1 MIAYLVIA
9 VVVLAFISL
18 ALSIGRGGR
27 FAGLDFAV
35 KAKQAGF
42 SLPEAHV
49 LSEAA
54 RAINISDLNSILIS
68 PRELDRV
75 ICVLM
80 ANKSRWSGHEAV
92 HDGTA
97 FMEKVYKLRKQLELD
112 KPRFNSGIKTSRQMA
127 VGQRVRLISPGL
139 GLYGSTLLDNTPS
152 YLMFSYPTGQRLPR
166 SFQWKGKRVS
176 VYFWRRDD
184 AGYVFDSYVIDDLR
198 LRNVP
203 VIYVAHSPSLFRAQ
217 KRKSVRSATQL
228 PGRLY
233 LMRQKEGAFERP
245 EREGGLRCQIKDVS
259 EDGFAVLIGG
269 KAAPGLLVKAQFE
282 LNGRQIVMSGTV
294 RSADYDSEKNRS
306 VLHVEAVP
314 PSPRTKNAI
323 RAFVYSLD
331 TEFVGIQSESDN

>member
-1 MIAYLVIA
+1 MIAYLFA
-9 VVVLAFISL
+9 GVVVLAFISL
-18 ALSIGRGGR
+18 ALSVGRGGR
-27 FAGLDFAV
+27 FSGLDFNL
-35 KAKQAGF
+35 KAQQAGF

-49 LSEAA
+49 MAEAGKA
-54 RAINISDLNSILIS
+54 VGISDLSLILNS
-68 PRELDRV
+68 PRDLDRV
-75 ICVLM
+75 ICELM
-80 ANKSRWSGHEAV
+80 ANKSRLSSHERIRDSG
-92 HDGTA
+92 A

-112 KPRFNSGIKTSRQMA
+112 QPRFNSGIKTSRQMA

-139 GLYGSTLLDNTPS
+139 GLFGSTVLDNTPA
-152 YLMFSYPTGQRLPR
+152 YLMLSYPTGHRLPR
-166 SFQWKGKRVS
+166 SFQWKGKKVS
-176 VYFWRRDD
+176 LYFWRRDD
-184 AGYVFDSYVIDDLR
+184 AGYVFDSYVLDDLR

-233 LMRQKEGAFERP
+233 LLHQQEGAFERP

-306 VLHVEAVP
+306 VLHVEAMP

-323 RAFVYSLD
+323 RAFIYSLD
-331 TEFVGIQSESDN
+331 GDLFKTQSEEQN